1 MLCNFPGYW
10 AFKMY
15 QKTFLIILLNTA
27 VLYGQSLKLHPMA
40 KSALMPGWGESA
52 QGKYLRARVF
62 RISEL
67 FLWTSCVGAY
77 AFSRYERSSY
87 EAFAAEHA
95 GINSEDKNHQY
106 WVDIGNYQNITLFNE
121 EHLRF
126 REPEDIYRAG
136 TGFDWAW
143 DTDSNR
149 KKFEDMRI
157 HSDGL
162 ALTGKFLIGAVVL
175 NHIVSAIDA
184 LYLTRLERI
193 QSIALNPVLHHNGDA
208 GLNMNIT
215 FVVL

>member
-1 MLCNFPGYW
+1 
-10 AFKMY
+10 MY
-15 QKTFLIILLNTA
+15 QKTFLIILINTA
-27 VLYGQSLKLHPMA
+27 VLYGQSLKLHPVA

-95 GINSEDKNHQY
+95 GINSEGKNHQY
-106 WVDIGNYQNITLFNE
+106 WVDVGNYQNITLFNE

-126 REPEDIYRAG
+126 REPGDIYSTGAG
-136 TGFDWAW
+136 YDWAW
-143 DTDSNR
+143 DTESNR
-149 KKFEDMRI
+149 KKFENMRI
-157 HSDGL
+157 NSDGL
-162 ALTGKFLIGAVVL
+162 AKTGEFLIGAIVL

-184 LYLTRLERI
+184 LYLVRSQRI
-193 QSIALNPVLHHNGDA
+193 QSIILNPVLYQNGYS
-208 GLNMNIT
+208 GFNMNIT
-215 FVVL
+215 FFVL